1 MLPRFAD
8 IFQQG
13 NRWLNW
19 LEKQPEGSVRP
30 VVIESVTKIMA
41 CGTTLMGYT
50 QWCCSSPD
58 CCHTKK
64 VCFRCKSRSCPHCG
78 VKAGAQW
85 IQYLLSLV
93 PDCPW
98 QHIVFTLPC
107 QYWSLVFH
115 NRWLLA
121 EMSRIAADVILEIC
135 RQADVVPGIFTVIHT
150 WGRDQQWHPHIHLS
164 TTAGGVTSDHTW
176 KNLHFYARKVMSMW
190 RYRITRLLSRK
201 YPELVIPDEL
211 AAEGSGRREWNRFLD
226 SHYRR
231 GWNVNVSRVMDN
243 ATHVAVY
250 FGSYLKKPPVP
261 MSRLEHYAGQD
272 EIGLRYNSHRTK
284 REEYLVMSGDEFMER
299 FSWHVADKGFRM
311 VRYYG
316 FLSPVKRRL
325 LEDVVY
331 VITETVRKTAMQITW
346 RGMYQRLLKID
357 PLKCVLCGSQMRFT
371 GLKRGYR
378 LAELV
383 LMHEPLARM
392 RWCG

>member
-8 IFQQG
+8 TFQQG

-121 EMSRIAADVILEIC
+121 
-135 RQADVVPGIFTVIHT
+135 
-150 WGRDQQWHPHIHLS
+150 
-164 TTAGGVTSDHTW
+164 
-176 KNLHFYARKVMSMW
+176 
-190 RYRITRLLSRK
+190 
-201 YPELVIPDEL
+201 
-211 AAEGSGRREWNRFLD
+211 AEGSGRREWNRFLD
-226 SHYRR
+226 THYRR

-316 FLSPVKRRL
+316 FLSPSKRRL
-325 LEDVVY
+325 LEEVVY
-331 VITETVRKTAMQITW
+331 VITETVRKTAMQIRW
-346 RGMYQRLLKID
+346 RGMYQRLLKVD
-357 PLKCVLCGSQMRFT
+357 PLKCILCGSQMRFT

-383 LMHEPLARM
+383 MMHEPLARM
-392 RWCG
+392 QCCG